1 MSLFILQIFLPK
13 VIKDMKSCA
22 SGENGG
28 QPAFNFQTP
37 PSSPS
42 SLGSRKSSMCSI
54 SSAGSGSTGTG
65 SLHHSP
71 SHHPNGPIKPS
82 HLSDKPGQHH
92 LGTASRLRSHSQV
105 MPYITITIF

>member
-1 MSLFILQIFLPK
+1 MNILK
-13 VIKDMKSCA
+13 VINDMKSCA

-65 SLHHSP
+65 
-71 SHHPNGPIKPS
+71 
-82 HLSDKPGQHH
+82 
-92 LGTASRLRSHSQV
+92 
-105 MPYITITIF
+105 